1 MLAGV
6 NMRDDFFELRIYLYP
21 EVLLSQVDMPLSWL
35 WQVNGNT
42 IIVTLSPPEETSLYY
57 KVQMQLVPT
66 SCITSSQ

>member
-6 NMRDDFFELRIYLYP
+6 NMRDDYFELRIYLDP
-21 EVLLSQVDMPLSWL
+21 EVLLSLVDMPLSWL

-42 IIVTLSPPEETSLYY
+42 IVTLSQTEETSLYY